1 SSQCQHFVTVRCCK
15 ASCKDGTIPKP
26 SSDAAAQDALDGPS
40 VEHGQNKGTNF
51 IPDRSRPG
59 LTTTAIGAVDLQ
71 GAGGNWAT
79 VGRRSRGGRRVHR
92 QREKRKGKS
101 VGLRIG
107 TLNVGTMTGK
117 GRELADMMERRKVDI
132 LCVQETR
139 WKGSKARSIG
149 AGFKLFYYGV
159 DSKRNGV
166 GVVLKEEFVRNVLEV
181 KRVSD
186 RVMSLKLEFEGVMLN
201 VVSGYAPQ
209 VGCELEEKER
219 FWSELDEVME
229 SIPTGERVVIGADF
243 NGHVGEGNTGD
254 EEVMGKFGVKERN
267 LEGQMVVDFAKRMDM
282 AVVNTYFQKREEHR
296 VTYKSG
302 GRRTQVDYILCRR
315 GNLKEISDCKVVVG
329 EIVARQHRMVVCRMT
344 LMVCKTKRS
353 KIEIEKKTKWWKLK
367 KEECCEEFRQK
378 LRQALGGQVV
388 LPDDWETTAEVIRET
403 GRKVLGVSS
412 GRRKEDKETWWWN
425 EEVQDSIQRKR
436 LAKKKWD
443 MDRTEE
449 NRQEYKELQRRVK
462 REVSKAKQKAYEEL
476 YTRLDTREGEKD
488 LYRLARQRDRDGKD
502 VQQVRV
508 IKDRDGRV
516 LTSEESVQRRW
527 KEYFEELMNEENERE
542 KRVERVNS
550 VEQKVDKIRKD
561 EVRKALKRMKSG
573 KAVGPDDI
581 PVEVWKCLGEAGV
594 EFLANLFNRVLES
607 ERMPEEW
614 RRSVLVPIFKNKG
627 DVQSCSN
634 YRGIKLMSHTMKVWE
649 RVVEARLRK
658 VVEICEQQ
666 YGFMPRKS
674 TTDAIFALRILMEK
688 YRDGQKE
695 LHCVFVDLEKAYDRV
710 PREELWYCMRKSGV
724 AEKYVRVVQDMYE
737 RSRTVVRCAVG
748 QTEEFNVEVGLHQGS
763 ALSPFLFAMV
773 MDQLSEEVRQESP
786 WTMMFADDIVIC
798 SESREQVEENL
809 ERWRFALE
817 RRGMKVS
824 RSKTEYMCVNEREG
838 SGTVRLQGEE
848 VKKVQEFKYLGST
861 VQSNGECGK
870 EVKKRVQAGWNGWR
884 KVSGVLCDQKISARI
899 KGKVYRTVVRAA
911 MLYGLETV
919 SLRKRQESEL
929 EVAELKMLSSG
940 SSYSREELMNIRATT
955 PVDLFPSFLAS
966 TADLLAI
973 LIKEAHNKVKPRRRG
988 KRSGVLVRLRWRG
1001 LRTPLPGIFLS
1012 NVRSLCNKMD
1022 ELTLQMNKNRDFPTS
1037 CVLCFTET
1045 WLCDAIPDS
1054 ALQLGGFNLYRAD
1067 RHTELSGKTKGGGI
1081 CFYTNNSWCN
1091 DVKVLSQLCS
1101 PDLEA
1106 FIINCKPFYSPR
1118 EFSSFILVG
1127 VYIPPQGNVHE
1138 AQRALADEIQSVER
1152 TNPDALVIV
1161 LGDFNKGNLSHELPK
1176 YKQFIKCP
1184 TREGNVLDHC
1194 YTTISGAYRAVPRA
1208 ALGQSDH
1215 IMLSPT
1221 QLHTSATPHPPPLTP
1236 LTIKEEEVNRLFKRL
1251 NTRKAT
1257 GPDSV
1262 SPSLLK
1268 HCANQLSPVFT
1279 DIFNTSLETCRV
1291 PACFKTSAIVP
1302 VPKKTKITGLNDYR
1316 PVALTSVVMK
1326 SFESLVLSYLK
1337 DITDPLLDPLQFAY
1351 RANRSVDDAVNM
1363 ALHFILQH
1371 LDSPGSYARILFVD
1385 FSSAFNTII
1394 PALLRD
1400 KHFQLNVPDSMCSW
1414 ITDFLT
1420 DRRQFVRLGT
1430 HVSDLQH
1437 ISTGSPQG
1445 CVLSPLLFSLYTNG
1459 CTSGHQSVKLLKFAD
1474 DTTLIGLISDGN
1486 ESAYR
1491 GEIDRLVSWCS
1502 TNNLELNS
1510 LKTVEMTV
1518 DFRKDP
1524 AHRPPVIL
1532 CDSPV
1537 SSAESFCF
1545 LGTTITKELKW
1556 AQNISSLTKKAQQRM
1571 YFLRQLKKFLLPVK
1585 MLVNFYTAII
1595 ESVLTSSITVW
1606 FAAAT
1611 ARDKAKLQRV
1621 IHSAEKC
1628 GQCHILLENEI
1639 SIIKK
1644 LVSRRKHEVLQNF
1657 L

>member
-1 SSQCQHFVTVRCCK
+1 
-15 ASCKDGTIPKP
+15 
-26 SSDAAAQDALDGPS
+26 
-40 VEHGQNKGTNF
+40 
-51 IPDRSRPG
+51 
-59 LTTTAIGAVDLQ
+59 
-71 GAGGNWAT
+71 
-79 VGRRSRGGRRVHR
+79 
-92 QREKRKGKS
+92 
-101 VGLRIG
+101 
-107 TLNVGTMTGK
+107 
-117 GRELADMMERRKVDI
+117 MMERRKVDI

-159 DSKRNGV
+159 DGKRNGV

-186 RVMSLKLEFEGVMLN
+186 RVMSLKLEIEGVMLN

-243 NGHVGEGNTGD
+243 NGHVGEGNRGD

-329 EIVARQHRMVVCRMT
+329 ESVARQHRMVVCRMT

-353 KIEIEKKTKWWKLK
+353 KIEKKTKWWKLK

-425 EEVQDSIQRKR
+425 EEVQDSIQRKK

-449 NRQEYKELQRRVK
+449 NRQEYKELQRRLK
-462 REVSKAKQKAYEEL
+462 REVSKAKQKAYDEL

-488 LYRLARQRDRDGKD
+488 LYRLARQRDRDGRD

-542 KRVERVNS
+542 KRVEGVNS

-573 KAVGPDDI
+573 KAVGPYDI
-581 PVEVWKCLGEAGV
+581 PVEVWKCLGEAAV
-594 EFLANLFNRVLES
+594 EFLASLFNRVLES
-607 ERMPEEW
+607 ERLPEEW
-614 RRSVLVPIFKNKG
+614 KRSVLVPIFKNKG

-634 YRGIKLMSHTMKVWE
+634 YRGIKLMSHTMKLWKK
-649 RVVEARLRK
+649 VVEARLRK

-688 YRDGQKE
+688 YRDGQRE
-695 LHCVFVDLEKAYDRV
+695 LHCLFVDLEKAYDRV
-710 PREELWYCMRKSGV
+710 PIEELWYCMRKSGV

-748 QTEEFNVEVGLHQGS
+748 QTEEFKVEVGLHQGS
-763 ALSPFLFAMV
+763 ALSPFLFAIV

-817 RRGMKVS
+817 RKGMKVS

-899 KGKVYRTVVRAA
+899 KEKVYRTVVRPA

-929 EVAELKMLSSG
+929 EVAELKMLRFSLG
-940 SSYSREELMNIRATT
+940 VTRLDRIRNEYIRGTAHVGRLGDKVREA
-955 PVDLFPSFLAS
+955 
-966 TADLLAI
+966 
-973 LIKEAHNKVKPRRRG
+973 
-988 KRSGVLVRLRWRG
+988 RLRWFGHVQRRESEYIG
-1001 LRTPLPGIFLS
+1001 RRMLDMELPAKLRRL
-1012 NVRSLCNKMD
+1012 RSEKEAAFRSGD
-1022 ELTLQMNKNRDFPTS
+1022 REKYKEAKYRFS
-1037 CVLCFTET
+1037 EEVIRAKTEHGERMQQQFQT
-1045 WLCDAIPDS
+1045 NDS
-1054 ALQLGGFNLYRAD
+1054 ASVWKGLKAITNYKPRAP
-1067 RHTELSGKTKGGGI
+1067 HSV
-1081 CFYTNNSWCN
+1081 N
-1091 DVKVLSQLCS
+1091 DVRLANSLNEYYCCFERQWNS
-1101 PDLEA
+1101 PD
-1106 FIINCKPFYSPR
+1106 
-1118 EFSSFILVG
+1118 
-1127 VYIPPQGNVHE
+1127 PPQSSPY
-1138 AQRALADEIQSVER
+1138 QLLIS
-1152 TNPDALVIV
+1152 
-1161 LGDFNKGNLSHELPK
+1161 SSSSS
-1176 YKQFIKCP
+1176 
-1184 TREGNVLDHC
+1184 
-1194 YTTISGAYRAVPRA
+1194 YTSIPV
-1208 ALGQSDH
+1208 
-1215 IMLSPT
+1215 SPT
-1221 QLHTSATPHPPPLTP
+1221 QLHTLATPHPPPLTP

-1251 NTRKAT
+1251 NTRKAI
-1257 GPDSV
+1257 GLDSV
-1262 SPSLLK
+1262 SPSLPK

-1279 DIFNTSLETCRV
+1279 DIFNTSLETSHV

-1302 VPKKTKITGLNDYR
+1302 VPKKTKITGFNDYR

-1326 SFESLVLSYLK
+1326 SFERLVLSYLK

-1371 LDSPGSYARILFVD
+1371 LDSPGSYSRILFVD
-1385 FSSAFNTII
+1385 FSFTFNMII

-1400 KHFQLNVPDSMCSW
+1400 KLFQLNVPDSMCSW
-1414 ITDFLT
+1414 ITNFLT

-1430 HVSDLQH
+1430 HVSDFQH
-1437 ISTGSPQG
+1437 MSTGSPQG

-1474 DTTLIGLISDGN
+1474 DTTLIGLISDGD

-1518 DFRKDP
+1518 DFRKNP
-1524 AHRPPVIL
+1524 APRPPVIL

-1556 AQNISSLTKKAQQRM
+1556 EQNIRSLTKKAQQRM
-1571 YFLRQLKKFLLPVK
+1571 YFLRQLKKILLPVK

-1621 IHSAEKC
+1621 IHSAEKVIGC
-1628 GQCHILLENEI
+1628 SLPSLQELY
-1639 SIIKK
+1639 
-1644 LVSRRKHEVLQNF
+1644 VSRSRRRAAKIAADPSHPGNELFRSLPSGKRLRSIRTRTSRHKNSFFPTAVSLLNSAP
-1657 L
+1657 LTPR

>member
-1 SSQCQHFVTVRCCK
+1 MTDLAWTDLYARQELGINPARKKCYRLPAVCLLLLCFLQLAAITVLWIKFSILSKEKVELQTSHNNLTIERDQLHINYNNLMKEKHQLETRYKFLTTERNQLQTNYNTLTKEKDELQKQNDEFQKLLNLVSCYNVEWRYFNSRIYYISTEPQDWTESRQDCIKRGADLVIINNKEEQEFITKQLGSSWAWIGLSDRDTEGMWKWV
-15 ASCKDGTIPKP
+15 DGTK
-26 SSDAAAQDALDGPS
+26 LTT
-40 VEHGQNKGTNF
+40 EYWNKGEPNNVGDEDCAEISGNPEKKGWNDYSCFNKKIWICEKSIDFNNTNF

-79 VGRRSRGGRRVHR
+79 VGRRSRGGRRVRR

-117 GRELADMMERRKVDI
+117 GRELADVMERRKVDI

-181 KRVSD
+181 NRVSD

-282 AVVNTYFQKREEHR
+282 GVVNTYFQKREEHR

-329 EIVARQHRMVVCRMT
+329 ESVARQHRMVVCRMT

-353 KIEIEKKTKWWKLK
+353 KIEKKTKWCKLK

-462 REVSKAKQKAYEEL
+462 REVSKAKQKAYDEL
-476 YTRLDTREGEKD
+476 YTRLDTREGEND

-542 KRVERVNS
+542 KRVEGVNS

-581 PVEVWKCLGEAGV
+581 PVEVWKCLGEAAV

-614 RRSVLVPIFKNKG
+614 RRSVLMPIFKNKG

-763 ALSPFLFAMV
+763 ALSPFLFAVV

-809 ERWRFALE
+809 ESWRFALE

-929 EVAELKMLSSG
+929 EAVVPTCLK
-940 SSYSREELMNIRATT
+940 
-955 PVDLFPSFLAS
+955 S
-966 TADLLAI
+966 T
-973 LIKEAHNKVKPRRRG
+973 
-988 KRSGVLVRLRWRG
+988 
-1001 LRTPLPGIFLS
+1001 IF
-1012 NVRSLCNKMD
+1012 
-1022 ELTLQMNKNRDFPTS
+1022 
-1037 CVLCFTET
+1037 
-1045 WLCDAIPDS
+1045 
-1054 ALQLGGFNLYRAD
+1054 
-1067 RHTELSGKTKGGGI
+1067 
-1081 CFYTNNSWCN
+1081 
-1091 DVKVLSQLCS
+1091 
-1101 PDLEA
+1101 
-1106 FIINCKPFYSPR
+1106 
-1118 EFSSFILVG
+1118 
-1127 VYIPPQGNVHE
+1127 
-1138 AQRALADEIQSVER
+1138 
-1152 TNPDALVIV
+1152 
-1161 LGDFNKGNLSHELPK
+1161 
-1176 YKQFIKCP
+1176 
-1184 TREGNVLDHC
+1184 
-1194 YTTISGAYRAVPRA
+1194 
-1208 ALGQSDH
+1208 
-1215 IMLSPT
+1215 
-1221 QLHTSATPHPPPLTP
+1221 
-1236 LTIKEEEVNRLFKRL
+1236 
-1251 NTRKAT
+1251 
-1257 GPDSV
+1257 
-1262 SPSLLK
+1262 
-1268 HCANQLSPVFT
+1268 
-1279 DIFNTSLETCRV
+1279 
-1291 PACFKTSAIVP
+1291 VP
-1302 VPKKTKITGLNDYR
+1302 VPKKQQVRCFNDYR
-1316 PVALTSVVMK
+1316 PVALTPIIMK
-1326 SFESLVLSYLK
+1326 CFERLVLPHIKAS
-1337 DITDPLLDPLQFAY
+1337 IPTDLDSHQFAY
-1351 RANRSVDDAVNM
+1351 DWCHRGPTLDPGLGLGHAGKCLVAES
-1363 ALHFILQH
+1363 LSLQDLAGH
-1371 LDSPGSYARILFVD
+1371 SPKER
-1385 FSSAFNTII
+1385 
-1394 PALLRD
+1394 
-1400 KHFQLNVPDSMCSW
+1400 
-1414 ITDFLT
+1414 
-1420 DRRQFVRLGT
+1420 
-1430 HVSDLQH
+1430 
-1437 ISTGSPQG
+1437 
-1445 CVLSPLLFSLYTNG
+1445 
-1459 CTSGHQSVKLLKFAD
+1459 
-1474 DTTLIGLISDGN
+1474 
-1486 ESAYR
+1486 
-1491 GEIDRLVSWCS
+1491 
-1502 TNNLELNS
+1502 
-1510 LKTVEMTV
+1510 
-1518 DFRKDP
+1518 
-1524 AHRPPVIL
+1524 HRPTFP
-1532 CDSPV
+1532 
-1537 SSAESFCF
+1537 
-1545 LGTTITKELKW
+1545 
-1556 AQNISSLTKKAQQRM
+1556 
-1571 YFLRQLKKFLLPVK
+1571 
-1585 MLVNFYTAII
+1585 
-1595 ESVLTSSITVW
+1595 
-1606 FAAAT
+1606 
-1611 ARDKAKLQRV
+1611 
-1621 IHSAEKC
+1621 
-1628 GQCHILLENEI
+1628 
-1639 SIIKK
+1639 
-1644 LVSRRKHEVLQNF
+1644 
-1657 L
+1657 